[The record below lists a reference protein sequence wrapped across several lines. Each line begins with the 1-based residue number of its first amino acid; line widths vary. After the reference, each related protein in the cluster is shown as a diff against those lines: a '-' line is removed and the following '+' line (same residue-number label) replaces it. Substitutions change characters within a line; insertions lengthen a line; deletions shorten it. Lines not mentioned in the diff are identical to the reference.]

1 MGEQCAQNARRRK
14 TGRNMIVVG
23 NKSVRLAVVRYVE

>member
-1 MGEQCAQNARRRK
+1 MGEQCAQNARWK
-14 TGRNMIVVG
+14 TERNMNVVG